1 MINCHRGFSTPN
13 ELLVK
18 VSECKTELIS
28 DLKLQDDKNRTTGDL
43 TAEYFENQMKAG
55 NYEIVVVKL
64 CTKLEAILKADFK
77 KEGDLK
83 AMLDSYCKNIP
94 GDDRWGYPV
103 ESPMVNL
110 LNKLR
115 MKRNNIVHAEQ
126 NNVDLTKEELQKC
139 IKYILDIERK

>member
-1 MINCHRGFSTPN
+1 
-13 ELLVK
+13 
-18 VSECKTELIS
+18 
-28 DLKLQDDKNRTTGDL
+28 
-43 TAEYFENQMKAG
+43 MKAG

-83 AMLDSYCKNIP
+83 AMLDSYCKDIP
-94 GDDRWGYPV
+94 DDDDGWGYPV

-126 NNVDLTKEELQKC
+126 NKVDLTKEELQKC